1 MITQKIEGSI
11 KLIKRLNNSVCGNPN
26 YKIVL
31 NTKNNRLEGHD
42 IVITTLNDAMVNY
55 AIHSGM
61 EGKHAIIEVKVNK
74 YSNKLLNIEV

>member
-31 NTKNNRLEGHD
+31 NTKNNRLEGYD

-55 AIHSGM
+55 SIYGGM